1 MNNSPSIPDAPLT
14 LADLIYSSHFG
25 CGKCEKCGCNGA
37 IKCVS
42 LKPKSILIFSL
53 SRYSSHA
60 GGAAKVTTTVEYPLS
75 FSVAL
80 SEDTFSEYHLIGVIV
95 HHGGSLKEGHYT
107 AYVRLD
113 IGTQTFYH
121 CNDSQIVRANLE
133 DVQNNP
139 DAYLLWYRKAPASSQ
154 SLPQNVPLF
163 TFGTVPFTEQL
174 TEIQDPND
182 ALMQLLEDQH
192 GRILNDYANALGV
205 AEQKPPTIP
214 SQSSTQSQNT
224 SLVSTSP
231 SSKDVVHPPK
241 KHNKDEKHDTV
252 PSSPAVSGRTKRFHL
267 SLPHNHKTQAWSRQA
282 QAKRLFIHLGST
294 IKMKSMTQF
303 HHHQLYLA
311 MPLNRKRFHLSLP
324 PNHKTSL
331 VSTSPSSKVVI
342 HPPKKHNKDEKHDT
356 VPSSPAVSGSATER
370 KKKNTIAQKLK
381 QNVLPSPLRRFRAAE
396 NHLSNE
402 AGQCPYQKAVDGYK
416 SIFTSSPAYDE
427 SDLTILIDL
436 GAACSIRSNPR
447 FFGTVAFAANDV
459 LMKERNAKTS
469 QSFGY
474 LSRYDVISFIKLL
487 GYISCS
493 KTNRHNLSLHLAGH
507 RSFDDLINASLTV
520 WNDYHIESRIEL
532 FGIPTLLA
540 LPGLILFPYTADVFK
555 TIPDDLIPALEPLF
569 SSPLSLLLLT
579 LDIIT
584 GSPIPP
590 YSCDRK
596 YFCLSI
602 PNHDSPSSWS
612 LPSSCRL
619 FFNLFLTLSGRSQ
632 SLSFVNPH
640 VVLPAVNTALHILS
654 SPPETLFSSHRN
666 LHAELLVGVS
676 KLTASSELATLTS
689 SFTNETEQTIKEY
702 IQVFLSA
709 IGQCTPRKWP
719 DIPKGLNSLLQSL
732 TSTNINP
739 ASYSLSDF
747 GWTDPVPETLKTQEL
762 IRNQIQRQFFL
773 FILALHLKQPEQI
786 LLSFMDTL
794 RTLTL
799 PQLQDYIDNEPQ
811 RTAFFKSFLPSP

>member
-252 PSSPAVSGRTKRFHL
+252 PSSPAVSGR
-267 SLPHNHKTQAWSRQA
+267 
-282 QAKRLFIHLGST
+282 
-294 IKMKSMTQF
+294 
-303 HHHQLYLA
+303 
-311 MPLNRKRFHLSLP
+311 
-324 PNHKTSL
+324 
-331 VSTSPSSKVVI
+331 
-342 HPPKKHNKDEKHDT
+342 
-356 VPSSPAVSGSATER
+356 ATER